1 MKTPY
6 VVLAA
11 LVVLFLAALYVDQ
24 PYQDVETPD
33 LVTIRYWEKWT
44 GFEGEALRATVELF
58 NSKQIRNKK
67 GQVIRC
73 KVLSVTNVDRKS
85 ILAIAG
91 GTPPDLVGFWS
102 QNTHVFADMN
112 ALIPLDEYI
121 ARDGFDMS
129 RYIRVYDEGFR
140 HRGHI
145 WCLCT
150 TPASVALHWNKDL
163 FKEAGLDPERP
174 PRTIPELE
182 EFAGKIVRKDPQT
195 GRVTRMGFL
204 PPEPGWWNWA
214 WGYYFGGKLNDG
226 LEKIT
231 ADDPGNIAAL
241 EWVEKFAERYG
252 REEMLA
258 FRQGFGSF
266 DSPQNAFLS
275 GKVGMVLQGVWMSNF
290 IRFHNPFLNY
300 GCAPFP
306 AAFDTKGEPVTI
318 AEMDVITLPRGCR
331 HPDEAWEVIKFIN
344 SQEGM
349 EYLCG
354 DRENNNGG
362 QGKLTPFKT
371 NRPGWIEQH
380 THPHLRVFID
390 LAKSKNAVS
399 TPKLAV
405 WMEYRDELSAAFDR
419 VWLGQAT
426 PEEALR
432 TVQERIQPKLDR
444 ALLLQRIRE
453 GGR

>member
-1 MKTPY
+1 VKTPY

-11 LVVLFLAALYVDQ
+11 LVILFVAALYVDR
-24 PYQDVETPD
+24 PYEDSQTPD

-58 NSKQIRNKK
+58 NSKKIRNAK

-91 GTPPDLVGFWS
+91 GAPPDLVGFWS

-121 ARDGFDMS
+121 TRDGFDMS

-140 HRGHI
+140 HRGQV

-182 EFAGKIVRKDPQT
+182 EFAAKIVRKDPQT
-195 GRVTRMGFL
+195 GRVTRLGLL

-214 WGYYFGGKLNDG
+214 WGYFFGGKLNDG
-226 LEKIT
+226 LERIT
-231 ADDPGNIAAL
+231 ADDPGNVAAL
-241 EWVEKFAERYG
+241 KWVSTFAERYG

-290 IRFHNPFLNY
+290 IRFHNPHLNY

-354 DRENNNGG
+354 AKENNGG
-362 QGKLTPFKT
+362 QGKLTPFKET
-371 NRPGWIEQH
+371 SPGWVEQH
-380 THPHLRVFID
+380 THPHLRAFIE
-390 LAKSKNAVS
+390 LAKSRNAVS

-432 TVQERIQPKLDR
+432 TVRERIQPKLDR